1 VQLKHFY
8 KQHTV
13 YIIACPLFPDT
24 NNGAAF
30 VPESLVRK
38 MARLSPCRFK
48 MADKKNY
55 KKPVKYKNVKYH
67 GNNSLPLTKV
77 NSKGELKH

>member
-1 VQLKHFY
+1 MKSAAE
-8 KQHTV
+8 T
-13 YIIACPLFPDT
+13 YISIRKRQYSMFSVPRY

-30 VPESLVRK
+30 IPEYLKPVLLVRK

-55 KKPVKYKNVKYH
+55 KKPVKYKKCEI
-67 GNNSLPLTKV
+67 S
-77 NSKGELKH
+77 SKQQSSAYKS